1 MRGILQTTST
11 LKKMIFQSVTLA
23 AGKQKSRKVCLG
35 NLGGGVP
42 PVSLNPDPTSDQKYV
57 MFHTHFQ
64 TWPVKSIPF
73 LRSSLKEIMASILR

>member
-1 MRGILQTTST
+1 
-11 LKKMIFQSVTLA
+11 MIFQSVTLA

-73 LRSSLKEIMASILR
+73 LRPSLKEIMASILR

>member
-1 MRGILQTTST
+1 
-11 LKKMIFQSVTLA
+11 MIFQSVTLA

-64 TWPVKSIPF
+64 TWGSFLESPGNFTGPKSNIQI
-73 LRSSLKEIMASILR
+73 KI